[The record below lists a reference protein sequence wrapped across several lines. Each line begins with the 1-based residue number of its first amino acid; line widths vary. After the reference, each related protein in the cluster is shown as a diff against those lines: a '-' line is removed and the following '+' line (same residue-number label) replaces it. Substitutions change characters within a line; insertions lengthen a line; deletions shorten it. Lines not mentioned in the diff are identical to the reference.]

1 MQGKERKKM
10 FRVYVYYLRSSRKA
24 DFRDQSK
31 ALEYA
36 HRIAGNG
43 KAVHIT
49 VEDLS
54 TCKVILDLYPEI

>member
-1 MQGKERKKM
+1 M
-10 FRVYVYYLRSSRKA
+10 FRVYVYYLRGSRKA
-24 DFRDQSK
+24 DFRGQSE

-43 KAVHIT
+43 KAAHIT